1 MRAVAVRLAVAL
13 AVILPYVLLPVAHPI
28 WLTFLV
34 ALAAFGLGRLALLAG
49 RAAPLLAIAAVVAGG
64 VAVLVLH
71 AGGRG
76 GPRADVAVSSD
87 DVAASPDRYRGQT
100 LHVHGW
106 VAAGSMIASPEGRRF
121 DVESGRRR
129 LRVRYDG
136 ILPDGFRDRT
146 EVVLRGQLTV
156 LPDGTT
162 ALDADQLLAR
172 CPSSYPV
179 PPRAS
184 AP

>member
-1 MRAVAVRLAVAL
+1 MRSVAVRLAVAL

-49 RAAPLLAIAAVVAGG
+49 RAAPLLALAALVAGG
-64 VAVLVLH
+64 VAVL
-71 AGGRG
+71 AFTRG

-87 DVAASPDRYRGQT
+87 DVAASPDRYRGRP
-100 LHVHGW
+100 LRVHGW
-106 VAAGSMIASPEGRRF
+106 VAAGSMVASPEGRRF

-156 LPDGTT
+156 LPDGAT
-162 ALDADQLLAR
+162 AFDADQLLAR

-179 PPRAS
+179 PPRAT